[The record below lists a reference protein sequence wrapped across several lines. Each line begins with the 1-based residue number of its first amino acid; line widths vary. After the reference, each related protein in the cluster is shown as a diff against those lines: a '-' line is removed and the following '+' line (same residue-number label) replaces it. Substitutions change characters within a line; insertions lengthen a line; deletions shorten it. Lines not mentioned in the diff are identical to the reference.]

1 MKLPD
6 TSDAD
11 KMALIG
17 RMTVLRRARKDV
29 AKRLRDR
36 IVPMLNAIEGE
47 QQVWNVSGI
56 AEMVEEI
63 NAINQAIE
71 ELN

>member
-1 MKLPD
+1 MTLPD
-6 TSDAD
+6 TSDIE
-11 KMALIG
+11 KMLHIG

-47 QQVWNVSGI
+47 QQVWEVSDV
-56 AEMVEEI
+56 AELVEEI
-63 NAINQAIE
+63 NQINRAIE
-71 ELN
+71 ALN

>member
-1 MKLPD
+1 MLPD
-6 TSDAD
+6 TSDIE
-11 KMALIG
+11 KMLHIG

-47 QQVWNVSGI
+47 QQAWEVSDV
-56 AEMVEEI
+56 AELVEEI
-63 NAINQAIE
+63 NQINRAIE
-71 ELN
+71 ALN